1 MAARKSA
8 QSHIAPNNTSSNIT
22 ETAPAPDQPA
32 QENPAPKPILR
43 DRNDCGSHP
52 NADTKLRADY
62 IRRVERLGAKLGK
75 RPTQPNLRNLAG
87 IRDDHTLRLFGN
99 YAALFRAAGFR
110 SQVRGKFTAQIS
122 SADILHDFHKVIA
135 RIGHFPTVAEYLKQ
149 GGGYSY
155 NLVMRHFGAWWRV
168 RLALENRSGH
178 DSNWPANPRDPS
190 TTFGDSLPA
199 SLSGSDLAPRL
210 AGLSIY
216 TPTDDRPV
224 CGRVLNHRAMLHQPT
239 NEQGVVLLFG
249 MMAEEMGFI
258 IENVRTAYPDCEGK
272 RRVGPDSWQRVRIE
286 FEYLS
291 SRFNHPKEG
300 CDLIICWRNDHPVK
314 GLEIIALEQVI
325 HDIRARQALQ
335 APSPAELPKVNHPT
349 TQENPASHTPTSEA
363 APTQPT
369 QAAA

>member
-1 MAARKSA
+1 MSTSKTPKVAAR
-8 QSHIAPNNTSSNIT
+8 
-22 ETAPAPDQPA
+22 
-32 QENPAPKPILR
+32 NPAPGETSKPAAPILR
-43 DRNDCGSHP
+43 DRNDAGSYP

-75 RPTQPNLRNLAG
+75 RPTQHDLRDHAG

-110 SQVRGKFTAQIS
+110 SLVHSKAANTIS
-122 SADILHDFHKVIA
+122 NDEILQDFSKIIA
-135 RIGHFPTVAEYLKQ
+135 RIGRFPTVTEYLKQ

-155 NLVMRHFGAWWRV
+155 NLIMKRFGAWWRV

-178 DSNWPANPRDPS
+178 DSNWPANQRDTNTS
-190 TTFGDSLPA
+190 FADSLPA

-216 TPTDDRPV
+216 APTDDRPV

-272 RRVGPDSWQRVRIE
+272 RRVGLDSWQRVRIE

-314 GLEIIALEQVI
+314 GIEIIALEQVI
-325 HDIRARQALQ
+325 HDIRARQAPQ
-335 APSPAELPKVNHPT
+335 SPSPAELPKVNQPT
-349 TQENPASHTPTSEA
+349 TQENPAGDKTNTPH
-363 APTQPT
+363 PT
-369 QAAA
+369 QAAAEFPMPS

>member
-1 MAARKSA
+1 MSTSSKSTVAARKV
-8 QSHIAPNNTSSNIT
+8 
-22 ETAPAPDQPA
+22 TAPKNPDRA
-32 QENPAPKPILR
+32 RPILR
-43 DRNDCGSHP
+43 APNDAGSFP

-62 IRRVERLGAKLGK
+62 IRRVERLGAKLRK
-75 RPTQPNLRNLAG
+75 RPTQRDLRDRAG

-110 SQVRGKFTAQIS
+110 AQVRGKVTDQIS
-122 SADILHDFHKVIA
+122 SADILQDFQKIIA
-135 RIGHFPTVAEYLKQ
+135 SIGHFPTVAEYLKQ
-149 GGGYSY
+149 RGGYSY
-155 NLVMRHFGAWWRV
+155 NLIMKHFGAWWRV

-178 DSNWPANPRDPS
+178 DSNWPANPRAINTS
-190 TTFGDSLPA
+190 FADSLPA
-199 SLSGSDLAPRL
+199 TLSGSDLAPRL

-216 TPTDDRPV
+216 TPQDDRPV

-272 RRVGPDSWQRVRIE
+272 RRVGPDAWQRVRIE

-291 SRFNHPKEG
+291 SRFNHPKRG

-314 GLEIIALEQVI
+314 GIEIIALEQVI
-325 HDIRARQALQ
+325 KDRRNRLALQ
-335 APSPAELPKVNHPT
+335 APSLPGSK
-349 TQENPASHTPTSEA
+349 QEAAQSEA
-363 APTQPT
+363 TCYTPNTASIQPPKT
-369 QAAA
+369 AA